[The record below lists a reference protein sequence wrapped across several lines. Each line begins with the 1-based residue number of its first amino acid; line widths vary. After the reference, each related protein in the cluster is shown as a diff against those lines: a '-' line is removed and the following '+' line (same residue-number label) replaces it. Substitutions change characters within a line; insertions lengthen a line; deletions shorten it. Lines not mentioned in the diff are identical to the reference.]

1 VVARR
6 DSAVGEQDPDGAKK
20 TTKAAGAGR
29 AKRSAGAA
37 GKAAGAAASEMAA
50 TAKKAAAVKRAASAK
65 KAAAAPSK
73 KVAAASRKVAAPSGK
88 ASAMSKKAAAPS
100 RKAAAT
106 SKKVAAPKGAVAPK
120 RAAKKSTP
128 VKVVAKK
135 TSVSSAPAKATA
147 PKQAAAPNKR
157 VAAASKKAAAPN
169 TATKKSAPAKAV
181 TKKTSV
187 SSVPAK
193 ATAKKTAA
201 LSAPVKATARTST
214 PTSTSTPAKKSAPAK
229 KAVTAAVTPAKATPD
244 KAAPAK
250 ATPAKTAPTKITPA
264 KPPRNESHTALV
276 RRARRINRELG
287 EVYPY
292 AHPELDFENP
302 FQLVVATVLS
312 AQTTDLRV
320 NQTTPALFG
329 KYPTPED
336 LAAANP
342 EEVEEILR
350 PTGFFRAKT
359 KSVIGLSKALRDDFG
374 GEVPG
379 RLEDLVKLPGVGRK
393 TAFVVLGNAFGR
405 PGITVDTHFQRL
417 VRRWQWTDATEPDKI
432 EAAIGGLF
440 PKSEW
445 TMLSHHVIFHG
456 RRICHARKPACGAC
470 PIAPLCPAYG
480 EGETDPEKAQKLLK
494 YEKGGFPGQRLN
506 PPQSYLDAGGIPAPP
521 LGATIPSASESSASE
536 SSASAPG
543 ASAPGAPAPASA
555 APAPRSP
562 AREAG

>member
-1 VVARR
+1 M
-6 DSAVGEQDPDGAKK
+6 P
-20 TTKAAGAGR
+20 T
-29 AKRSAGAA
+29 
-37 GKAAGAAASEMAA
+37 
-50 TAKKAAAVKRAASAK
+50 KKAATVKKATTVKKAATVKKAVTVK
-65 KAAAAPSK
+65 KAAAAK
-73 KVAAASRKVAAPSGK
+73 AAP
-88 ASAMSKKAAAPS
+88 AEESAPGKKA
-100 RKAAAT
+100 
-106 SKKVAAPKGAVAPK
+106 V
-120 RAAKKSTP
+120 
-128 VKVVAKK
+128 
-135 TSVSSAPAKATA
+135 
-147 PKQAAAPNKR
+147 
-157 VAAASKKAAAPN
+157 
-169 TATKKSAPAKAV
+169 
-181 TKKTSV
+181 
-187 SSVPAK
+187 
-193 ATAKKTAA
+193 
-201 LSAPVKATARTST
+201 
-214 PTSTSTPAKKSAPAK
+214 PAK
-229 KAVTAAVTPAKATPD
+229 KAVSAR
-244 KAAPAK
+244 KAAPTKK
-250 ATPAKTAPTKITPA
+250 AVARKKAVAGDVTAGRVAPA
-264 KPPRNESHTALV
+264 KPPRDESHTALV
-276 RRARRINRELG
+276 RRARRINRELA

-320 NQTTPALFG
+320 NQTTPALFA

-359 KSVIGLSKALRDDFG
+359 KSVMGLSKALRDDFG

-417 VRRWQWTDATEPDKI
+417 VRRWEWTAEKEPDKI
-432 EAAIGGLF
+432 ERAVGELF
-440 PKSEW
+440 PKTDW

-480 EGETDPEKAQKLLK
+480 EGETDPEKAKKLLK

-521 LGATIPSASESSASE
+521 LGATAA
-536 SSASAPG
+536 APPAG
-543 ASAPGAPAPASA
+543 SDSPAPAGPDSPAAGSA
-555 APAPRSP
+555 APASGSP
-562 AREAG
+562 SRGTG

>member
-1 VVARR
+1 M
-6 DSAVGEQDPDGAKK
+6 GEQNPGGGKKPAKVTK
-20 TTKAAGAGR
+20 SAPVKKAA
-29 AKRSAGAA
+29 
-37 GKAAGAAASEMAA
+37 
-50 TAKKAAAVKRAASAK
+50 AKKAAVKSVAAK
-65 KAAAAPSK
+65 KAGA
-73 KVAAASRKVAAPSGK
+73 V
-88 ASAMSKKAAAPS
+88 KKAAVATK
-100 RKAAAT
+100 KAST
-106 SKKVAAPKGAVAPK
+106 AV
-120 RAAKKSTP
+120 
-128 VKVVAKK
+128 KK
-135 TSVSSAPAKATA
+135 TSVAPKKATA
-147 PKQAAAPNKR
+147 A
-157 VAAASKKAAAPN
+157 
-169 TATKKSAPAKAV
+169 
-181 TKKTSV
+181 
-187 SSVPAK
+187 
-193 ATAKKTAA
+193 
-201 LSAPVKATARTST
+201 
-214 PTSTSTPAKKSAPAK
+214 AK
-229 KAVTAAVTPAKATPD
+229 KASAAPKDAPPAKSVV
-244 KAAPAK
+244 
-250 ATPAKTAPTKITPA
+250 
-264 KPPRNESHTALV
+264 KPPKAESSTALV

-320 NQTTPALFG
+320 NQTTPGLFG

-359 KSVIGLSKALRDDFG
+359 KSVMGLSKALVEQFG

-417 VRRWQWTDATEPDKI
+417 VRRWQWTDETDPDKI
-432 EAAIGGLF
+432 EAAVGALF
-440 PKSEW
+440 PKSDW

-480 EGETDPEKAQKLLK
+480 EGETDPEKAKKLLK

-506 PPQSYLDAGGIPAPP
+506 PPQSYLDAGGKPAPP
-521 LGATIPSASESSASE
+521 LGA
-536 SSASAPG
+536 G
-543 ASAPGAPAPASA
+543 
-555 APAPRSP
+555 
-562 AREAG
+562 